1 MKDQRQFWSYLQ
13 NQVCRYWMLSL
24 DKGRTKIQSQW
35 EIQHLHKSIKKMRK
49 ITISIVCLLNL
60 MRNNWN
66 LSNKLITQW
75 NPKYMTVSIKSGHH
89 EMWYLAAM
97 IATIMGCVS
106 FVSYQ
111 IMFNGQP
118 RSSFTLE
125 RGLRQ
130 GEPLSPYL
138 FILWLM
144 FCQV

>member
-49 ITISIVCLLNL
+49 ITLSIVCLLNL

-75 NPKYMTVSIKSGHH
+75 KPKSMTISIKSDHH
-89 EMWYLAAM
+89 EMCQLCLLSNNDQWSAH
-97 IATIMGCVS
+97 
-106 FVSYQ
+106 
-111 IMFNGQP
+111 
-118 RSSFTLE
+118 SSFTPV

-138 FILWLM
+138 FILWPM